1 MVFIGL
7 LVFVVFTP
15 VIASNAVGDDN
26 IEVPSVT
33 AVVENEII
41 RFSVPGADER
51 ETKGRSQFPEDPEI
65 YIPMPIPESVEPAAV
80 TQPENRLVSYNV
92 ITGEEIIHE
101 SLPTETDMSLSDFV
115 KGGLGIG
122 MSDWFKIGEE
132 EAIEYEEE
140 PEPKNFTNLS
150 LITTPEAHPWRVNVK
165 LYLTF
170 PGPKYYVGSGVLVD
184 SKHVLT
190 AGHCVYYNGAWA
202 TSIVVVPAYE
212 NLVRPYGDASA
223 VQLHS
228 WTGWTNDG
236 NFDHDIGLID
246 LDRPIG
252 ALTGWHGYGYNDSPG
267 FYTGNTF
274 HNPGYPAASP
284 YNGQYMYYWYGNF
297 DSTDTLLD
305 IWTGN
310 EVRINKLSYGGQS
323 GSGAYHVSGSNRH
336 VYAVLSNGTSS
347 YTDFVRITS
356 GKFGN
361 IGSWI
366 SGDTP
371 STFDLTPLDVS
382 ISPSSNCAGDQL
394 SSMSYLVHNNSSVS
408 WSGTVYVD
416 VYLSTNDNISTADT
430 KIQRHSFT
438 WSFSPKSSVRISVSS
453 PPTVPTNVT
462 GDYWIGVIL
471 DISDY
476 STTNNDSDGQDASPI
491 HVDPLPAIPASISY
505 PSSDSDGSFTVSW
518 PSVSGAA
525 SYTLQRATNSSFT
538 DATTVYGG
546 SSTSYNQTGLGNGT
560 YYYRVRADSSCGSSG
575 WRNGGAISVS
585 AGPTTTIE
593 PSHGTIGIE
602 LKITGLDFGVKKG
615 KVAIG
620 SMKCQVLEWTNT
632 AIRCFIKKAKE
643 PGIYHVTIQPKG
655 KNTKPIIMKNAFTI
669 KAPEID
675 SITPD
680 IGEANDVITI
690 TGSFFGTKKVKVYM
704 DDGIRKK
711 PKRCKVGSLTMD
723 STTGESVLK
732 FSVPKGANSGICDV
746 TVMNKVG
753 EDTLVGGFTIQ

>member
-505 PSSDSDGSFTVSW
+505 PSSDSDGS
-518 PSVSGAA
+518 
-525 SYTLQRATNSSFT
+525 
-538 DATTVYGG
+538 
-546 SSTSYNQTGLGNGT
+546 STSYNQTGLGNGT

-575 WRNGGAISVS
+575 WRNGGAISICLALNPPSSISYPASDSDGSFTVS
-585 AGPTTTIE
+585 WSSVSGATSYTLQRATNSSFTSATTVYSGSST
-593 PSHGTIGIE
+593 SYNQ
-602 LKITGLDFGVKKG
+602 TGLGNGTYYYRVRANSSCG
-615 KVAIG
+615 SSGWRNGGAI
-620 SMKCQVLEWTNT
+620 SILVC
-632 AIRCFIKKAKE
+632 
-643 PGIYHVTIQPKG
+643 P
-655 KNTKPIIMKNAFTI
+655 
-669 KAPEID
+669 APDTPASISYPSSD
-675 SITPD
+675 SD
-680 IGEANDVITI
+680 
-690 TGSFFGTKKVKVYM
+690 GSFTVSWPSVSGAASYTLQRATKGLRLLITRQALAM
-704 DDGIRKK
+704 A
-711 PKRCKVGSLTMD
+711 P
-723 STTGESVLK
+723 
-732 FSVPKGANSGICDV
+732 
-746 TVMNKVG
+746 
-753 EDTLVGGFTIQ
+753 TIIG